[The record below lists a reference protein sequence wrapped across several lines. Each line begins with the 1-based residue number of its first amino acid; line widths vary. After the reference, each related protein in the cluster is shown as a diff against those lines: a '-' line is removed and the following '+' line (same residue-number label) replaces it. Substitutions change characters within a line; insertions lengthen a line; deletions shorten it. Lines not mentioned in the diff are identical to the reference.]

1 MKINSRQELELKQK
15 EYKASLNS
23 QKKQILIC
31 AGTGCVAGGSLE
43 IYARMKELIEQ
54 KGLRC
59 AVKLE
64 KEPHSDSIGLKKS
77 GCHGFCEMGPLLR
90 IEPLGWLYIKV
101 KVEDCE
107 EIIEKSII
115 GDEVVDHLV
124 YKNNEFKSFVK
135 QEDIPFY
142 KKQTRIALEY
152 CGHINAE
159 SIAEYIAVGGYSAV
173 AKALFDMTPQQ
184 IVDEVTQA
192 SLRGRGGGGFPTGR
206 KWEQVLKQDVCEKYV
221 VCNGDEG
228 DPGAFMDRSMM
239 EGEPHR
245 VIEGMIIAGIAT
257 GAHNGYIYVRAEY
270 PLAVERLQLAIEK
283 ARDKGLLGENIL
295 GSGFD
300 FNIKISQG
308 AGAFVCG
315 EGSALTASIEGN
327 RGMPRVKP
335 PRTVEHGLFNMPTV
349 LNNVETYCNVPPII
363 INGSDWYKQYGP
375 ENNHG
380 TKAFAL
386 TGNVNNTGLIEVPM
400 GTTLR
405 EVIFD
410 IGGGVKGGEF
420 KAVQI
425 GGPSGGCLC
434 INPSEDH
441 LDMHLDFDSLKKVGA
456 MIGSGGLVVMNDKS
470 CMVEVARFFMNFTQ
484 NESCGKCVPCRE
496 GTKRMLELL
505 TDITEGRGTM
515 EHIELLE
522 ELAQTISETALCGLG
537 KTAASP
543 VISTLKYFRD
553 EYIAHVVDKKC
564 PAGQCKALI
573 NYQIDSSLCKGCTK
587 CARMCPVG
595 AISGSVKEPH
605 VIDQSVCI
613 KCGTCKAGCNFNA
626 IKEV

>member
-1 MKINSRQELELKQK
+1 MRINTREELNSMQGI
-15 EYKASLNS
+15 YKASLDS

-43 IYARMKELIEQ
+43 IYARLRELMEQ
-54 KGLRC
+54 AGVECSL
-59 AVKLE
+59 VLE
-64 KEPHSDSIGLKKS
+64 KEPHDTVGIKKS

-90 IEPLGWLYIKV
+90 IEPMGWLYIKV
-101 KVEDCE
+101 RLEDCE

-115 GDEVVDHLV
+115 GNEVVDRLV
-124 YKNNEFKSFVK
+124 YHDQTLKSYK
-135 QEDIPFY
+135 RQEEIPFY
-142 KKQTRIALEY
+142 KQQTRVALEF
-152 CGHINAE
+152 CGIINAE
-159 SIAEYIAVGGYSAV
+159 SIKEYIAVGGYSAV
-173 AKALFDMTPQQ
+173 AKALFDMTPEQ
-184 IVDEVTQA
+184 IVDEVTEA
-192 SLRGRGGGGFPTGR
+192 CLRGRGGGGFPTGR
-206 KWEQVLKQDVCEKYV
+206 KWAQVLRQEEDEKYV

-257 GAHNGYIYVRAEY
+257 KAHHGYIYVRAEY
-270 PLAVERLQLAIEK
+270 PLAVIRLQTAIDK
-283 ARDKGLLGENIL
+283 AVAKGVLGKNIL
-295 GSGFD
+295 NSGFD
-300 FNIKISQG
+300 FEITISQG

-315 EGSALTASIEGN
+315 EGSALTSSIEGN

-335 PRTVEHGLFNMPTV
+335 PRTVEKGLFEKPTV
-349 LNNVETYCNVPPII
+349 LNNVETFCNVPPII
-363 INGSDWYKQYGP
+363 LKGAEWYKTMGP
-375 ENNHG
+375 DNNHG

-386 TGNVNNTGLIEVPM
+386 TGNVCNTGLIEVPM

-410 IGGGVKGGEF
+410 IGGGVKGGGF

-434 INPSEDH
+434 ISATEDH
-441 LDMHLDFDSLKKVGA
+441 LDMKLDFDSLKKAGA

-496 GTKRMLELL
+496 GTKRMLEIL
-505 TDITEGRGTM
+505 TDITEGRGTL
-515 EHIELLE
+515 EHIDMLE
-522 ELAQTISETALCGLG
+522 ELAQTISDTALCGLG

-543 VISTLKYFRD
+543 VVSTLKYFRE

-564 PAGQCKALI
+564 PSGQCKALI
-573 NYQIDSSLCKGCTK
+573 NYHIDPELCKGCTK

-595 AISGSVKEPH
+595 AISGIVKEAH
-605 VIDQSVCI
+605 IIDLAKCI
-613 KCGTCKAGCNFNA
+613 KCGACKAGCHFNA
-626 IKEV
+626 IKEI